1 MLLDFKEKTLILASA
16 SPRRLAFF
24 KDMGLPFESRLRPI
38 DEVFPRHLKGKRITN
53 YLAKRKAAAFDNE
66 LKDNEILVTSDT
78 IVWFKNQALNKP
90 TNEED
95 AIKMLQRLSGK
106 KHEVIT
112 SVCIKT
118 KANELVFNDKTIV
131 YFEKLSDAEIN
142 FYVNNFKPLD
152 KAGSYGIQD
161 WIGLIG
167 IRKIKGSY
175 CNVVGLPTNLLYKKL
190 KDILC

>member
-1 MLLDFKEKTLILASA
+1 MLLDFKDKTLILASA

-24 KDMGLPFESRLRPI
+24 KDMGLPFESRIKPV
-38 DEVFPRHLKGKRITN
+38 DEIFPRHLKAEKITN
-53 YLAKRKAAAFDNE
+53 YLAKLKAAAFKND
-66 LKDNEILVTSDT
+66 LKDHEILVTSDT

-90 TNEED
+90 TDEAD

-118 KANELVFNDKTIV
+118 TTRELIFHDKTAV
-131 YFEKLSDAEIN
+131 FFEMLSTEEIN
-142 FYVNNFKPLD
+142 HYVSQFKPLD

-167 IRKIKGSY
+167 IKKIKGSY

-190 KDILC
+190 KSIL

>member
-118 KANELVFNDKTIV
+118 KPNELVFNDKTIV